1 MQEAYIVAYGRSAA
15 AKAKQGALFHERPD
29 DVAAKVLQGVLFHER
44 PDDVA
49 AKVLQGVLKR
59 IDGKFNKNMIED
71 VIVGTAF
78 PEGLQ
83 GQNIARTIALRTGL
97 SDTVPGQTVNR
108 YCSSGLQTIAIA
120 ANQIMAGQGD
130 ILVAGGVELMSAVP
144 MGGNEPTNNPT
155 LQYDDIGASYP
166 MGLTAENVASQFDVS
181 REDQDAYAVRSH
193 QRAYD
198 AQRDGRFKDEIIPI
212 QVNSVE
218 YTNVG
223 PKVHTN
229 IFDQDEFIRPDTTM
243 EALAKLRTVFK
254 ADGTVT
260 AGTSAPLSDGA
271 GFVVLMSGDKVKEL
285 GVTPI
290 ARFVGYKAVG
300 VDPKIMG
307 IGPAYAIPEVLSLSN
322 LSVEDID
329 LIELNE
335 AFASQTIASI
345 KEVGLDISR
354 TNVNGGAIAL
364 GHPLG
369 ATGAMLTA
377 RLLNEMGRRPDSRYG
392 MVTMCIGVGMG
403 AAAIF
408 EYVR

>member
-15 AKAKQGALFHERPD
+15 AKAKQGA
-29 DVAAKVLQGVLFHER
+29 LFHER

-144 MGGNEPTNNPT
+144 MGGNEPINNPT

-198 AQRDGRFKDEIIPI
+198 AQRDGRFKNEIIPI

-218 YTNVG
+218 YTNAG

-335 AFASQTIASI
+335 AFASQTITSI

>member
-15 AKAKQGALFHERPD
+15 AKAKQGA
-29 DVAAKVLQGVLFHER
+29 LFHER

-83 GQNIARTIALRTGL
+83 GQNIARTIALRAGL

-218 YTNVG
+218 YTNAG

-290 ARFVGYKAVG
+290 ARFVGFKAVG

-335 AFASQTIASI
+335 AFASQTITSI

>member
-1 MQEAYIVAYGRSAA
+1 MITMQEAYIVAYGRSAA

-29 DVAAKVLQGVLFHER
+29 N
-44 PDDVA
+44 VA

-83 GQNIARTIALRTGL
+83 GQNIARTIALLTGL

-193 QRAYD
+193 QRAYE
-198 AQRDGRFKDEIIPI
+198 AQRDGRFNDEIIPI

-218 YTNVG
+218 YTNAG

>member
-1 MQEAYIVAYGRSAA
+1 MITMQEAYIVAYGRSAA
-15 AKAKQGALFHERPD
+15 AKAKQGA
-29 DVAAKVLQGVLFHER
+29 LFHER

-120 ANQIMAGQGD
+120 ANQIMAGRGD

-166 MGLTAENVASQFDVS
+166 MGLTAENIASQFDVS

-218 YTNVG
+218 YTNAG

-354 TNVNGGAIAL
+354 TNVNGGAIVL

>member
-1 MQEAYIVAYGRSAA
+1 MITMQEAYIVAYGRSAA
-15 AKAKQGALFHERPD
+15 AKAKQGA
-29 DVAAKVLQGVLFHER
+29 LFHER

-83 GQNIARTIALRTGL
+83 GQNIARTIALRAGL

-212 QVNSVE
+212 RVNSVE
-218 YTNVG
+218 YTNAG

-260 AGTSAPLSDGA
+260 ARTSAPLSDGA

>member
-15 AKAKQGALFHERPD
+15 AKAKQGA
-29 DVAAKVLQGVLFHER
+29 LFHER

-83 GQNIARTIALRTGL
+83 GQNIARTIALRAGL

-212 QVNSVE
+212 RVNSVE
-218 YTNVG
+218 YTNAG

-403 AAAIF
+403 ATAIF

>member
-15 AKAKQGALFHERPD
+15 AKAKQGA
-29 DVAAKVLQGVLFHER
+29 LFHER

-83 GQNIARTIALRTGL
+83 GQNIARTIALRAGL

-130 ILVAGGVELMSAVP
+130 ILVAGGIELMSAVP

-212 QVNSVE
+212 RVNSVE
-218 YTNVG
+218 YTNAG

>member
-15 AKAKQGALFHERPD
+15 AKAKQGA
-29 DVAAKVLQGVLFHER
+29 LFHER

-166 MGLTAENVASQFDVS
+166 MGLTAENIASQFDVS

-218 YTNVG
+218 YTNAG

-271 GFVVLMSGDKVKEL
+271 GFVVLMPGDKVKEL

>member
-15 AKAKQGALFHERPD
+15 AKAKQGA
-29 DVAAKVLQGVLFHER
+29 LFHER

-83 GQNIARTIALRTGL
+83 GQNIARTIALRAGL

-212 QVNSVE
+212 RVNSVE
-218 YTNVG
+218 YTNAG

-300 VDPKIMG
+300 VDPKILG

>member
-1 MQEAYIVAYGRSAA
+1 MQEAYTVAYGRSAA
-15 AKAKQGALFHERPD
+15 AKAKQGA
-29 DVAAKVLQGVLFHER
+29 LFHER

-83 GQNIARTIALRTGL
+83 GQNIARTIALRAGL

-218 YTNVG
+218 YTNAG

-290 ARFVGYKAVG
+290 ARFVGFKAVG

>member
-29 DVAAKVLQGVLFHER
+29 DVAAKVLQGVL
-44 PDDVA
+44 
-49 AKVLQGVLKR
+49 KR
-59 IDGKFNKNMIED
+59 IDGKFNTNMIED

-198 AQRDGRFKDEIIPI
+198 AQRDGRFKNEIIPI

-218 YTNVG
+218 YTNAG

>member
-1 MQEAYIVAYGRSAA
+1 MITMQEAYIVAYGRSAA

-29 DVAAKVLQGVLFHER
+29 DVAAKVLQGVL
-44 PDDVA
+44 
-49 AKVLQGVLKR
+49 KR

-71 VIVGTAF
+71 VIVGTTF

-83 GQNIARTIALRTGL
+83 GQNIARTIALRAGL

-212 QVNSVE
+212 RVNSVE
-218 YTNVG
+218 YTNAG

>member
-15 AKAKQGALFHERPD
+15 AKAKQGA
-29 DVAAKVLQGVLFHER
+29 LFHER

-83 GQNIARTIALRTGL
+83 GQNIARTIALRAGL

-212 QVNSVE
+212 RVNSVE
-218 YTNVG
+218 YTNAG

-285 GVTPI
+285 GVTPV

>member
-15 AKAKQGALFHERPD
+15 AKAKQGA
-29 DVAAKVLQGVLFHER
+29 LFHER

-97 SDTVPGQTVNR
+97 SDTIPGQTVNR

>member
-15 AKAKQGALFHERPD
+15 AKAKQGALFHER
-29 DVAAKVLQGVLFHER
+29 A
-44 PDDVA
+44 DDVA

-198 AQRDGRFKDEIIPI
+198 AQRDGRFNDEIIPI

-218 YTNVG
+218 YTNAG

-243 EALAKLRTVFK
+243 DALAKLRTVFK

-307 IGPAYAIPEVLSLSN
+307 IGPAYAIPEVLSLTN

>member
-1 MQEAYIVAYGRSAA
+1 MITMQEAYIVAYGRSAA

-29 DVAAKVLQGVLFHER
+29 DVAAKVLQGVL
-44 PDDVA
+44 
-49 AKVLQGVLKR
+49 KR

-71 VIVGTAF
+71 VIVGTDF

-198 AQRDGRFKDEIIPI
+198 AQRDGRFKNEIIPI

-218 YTNVG
+218 YTNAG

>member
-1 MQEAYIVAYGRSAA
+1 MQDAYIVAYGRSAA
-15 AKAKQGALFHERPD
+15 AKAKQGA
-29 DVAAKVLQGVLFHER
+29 LFHER

>member
-15 AKAKQGALFHERPD
+15 AKAKQGA
-29 DVAAKVLQGVLFHER
+29 LFHER

-198 AQRDGRFKDEIIPI
+198 AQRDGRFKNEIIPI

-218 YTNVG
+218 YTNAG

-345 KEVGLDISR
+345 KEIGLDISR

>member
-15 AKAKQGALFHERPD
+15 AKAKQGA
-29 DVAAKVLQGVLFHER
+29 LFHER

-83 GQNIARTIALRTGL
+83 GQNIARTIALLTGL

-193 QRAYD
+193 QRAYE
-198 AQRDGRFKDEIIPI
+198 AQRDGRFNDEIIPI

-218 YTNVG
+218 YTNAG

-254 ADGTVT
+254 DDGTVT

>member
-1 MQEAYIVAYGRSAA
+1 MITMQEAYIVAYGRSAA
-15 AKAKQGALFHERPD
+15 AKAKQGA
-29 DVAAKVLQGVLFHER
+29 LFHER

-78 PEGLQ
+78 PERLQ
-83 GQNIARTIALRTGL
+83 GQNIARTIALLTGL

-193 QRAYD
+193 QRAYE
-198 AQRDGRFKDEIIPI
+198 AQRDGRFNDEIIPI

-218 YTNVG
+218 YTNAG

>member
-1 MQEAYIVAYGRSAA
+1 MITMQEAYIVAYGRSAA
-15 AKAKQGALFHERPD
+15 AKAKQGA
-29 DVAAKVLQGVLFHER
+29 LFHER

-392 MVTMCIGVGMG
+392 MVTMCIGIGMG

>member
-1 MQEAYIVAYGRSAA
+1 MITMQEAYIVAYGRSAA

-29 DVAAKVLQGVLFHER
+29 DVAAKVLQGVL
-44 PDDVA
+44 
-49 AKVLQGVLKR
+49 KR
-59 IDGKFNKNMIED
+59 IDGKFNKNLIED

-198 AQRDGRFKDEIIPI
+198 AQRDGRFKDEITPI
-212 QVNSVE
+212 RVNSVE
-218 YTNVG
+218 YTNAG

>member
-1 MQEAYIVAYGRSAA
+1 MITMQEAYIVAYGRSAA
-15 AKAKQGALFHERPD
+15 AKAKQGA
-29 DVAAKVLQGVLFHER
+29 LFHER

-83 GQNIARTIALRTGL
+83 GQNIARTIALRAGL

-212 QVNSVE
+212 RVNSVE
-218 YTNVG
+218 YTNAG

-345 KEVGLDISR
+345 KEVSLDISR

>member
-1 MQEAYIVAYGRSAA
+1 MITMQEAYIVAYGRSAA
-15 AKAKQGALFHERPD
+15 AKAKQGA
-29 DVAAKVLQGVLFHER
+29 LFHER

-144 MGGNEPTNNPT
+144 MGGNDPTNNPT

-218 YTNVG
+218 YTNAG

-285 GVTPI
+285 DVTPI

-345 KEVGLDISR
+345 KEVGLDISH

>member
-1 MQEAYIVAYGRSAA
+1 MITMQEAYIVAYGRSAA
-15 AKAKQGALFHERPD
+15 AKAKQGA
-29 DVAAKVLQGVLFHER
+29 LFHER

-218 YTNVG
+218 YINVG

>member
-15 AKAKQGALFHERPD
+15 AKAKQGA
-29 DVAAKVLQGVLFHER
+29 LFHER

-83 GQNIARTIALRTGL
+83 GQNIARTIALRAGL

-166 MGLTAENVASQFDVS
+166 MGLTAENVVSQFDVS

-198 AQRDGRFKDEIIPI
+198 AQRDGRFNDEIIPI

-218 YTNVG
+218 YTNAG

>member
-15 AKAKQGALFHERPD
+15 AKAKQGA
-29 DVAAKVLQGVLFHER
+29 LFHER

-181 REDQDAYAVRSH
+181 REDPDAYAVRSH

>member
-15 AKAKQGALFHERPD
+15 AKAKQGA
-29 DVAAKVLQGVLFHER
+29 LFHER

-83 GQNIARTIALRTGL
+83 GQNIARTIALRAGL
-97 SDTVPGQTVNR
+97 SDTVSGQTVNR

-212 QVNSVE
+212 RVNSVE
-218 YTNVG
+218 YTNAG

>member
-15 AKAKQGALFHERPD
+15 AKAKQGA
-29 DVAAKVLQGVLFHER
+29 LFHER

-83 GQNIARTIALRTGL
+83 GQNIARTIALRAGL

-181 REDQDAYAVRSH
+181 LEDQDAYAVRSH

-218 YTNVG
+218 YTNAG

-290 ARFVGYKAVG
+290 ARFVGFKAVG

-307 IGPAYAIPEVLSLSN
+307 IAPAYAIPEVLSLSN

-377 RLLNEMGRRPDSRYG
+377 RLLNEMGRLPDSRYG

>member
-15 AKAKQGALFHERPD
+15 AKAKQGA
-29 DVAAKVLQGVLFHER
+29 LFHER

-198 AQRDGRFKDEIIPI
+198 AQLDGRFKDEIIPI

-218 YTNVG
+218 YTNAG

-229 IFDQDEFIRPDTTM
+229 IFDQDEFIRPDTTI

-307 IGPAYAIPEVLSLSN
+307 IGPAYAIPEVLSLTN

>member
-1 MQEAYIVAYGRSAA
+1 MITMQEAYIVAYGRSAA
-15 AKAKQGALFHERPD
+15 AKAKQGA
-29 DVAAKVLQGVLFHER
+29 LFHER

-120 ANQIMAGQGD
+120 ANQIMADQGD

-166 MGLTAENVASQFDVS
+166 MGLTAENIASQFDVS

-218 YTNVG
+218 YTNAG

>member
-15 AKAKQGALFHERPD
+15 AKAKQGA
-29 DVAAKVLQGVLFHER
+29 LFHER

-83 GQNIARTIALRTGL
+83 GQNIARTIALLTGL

-193 QRAYD
+193 QRAYE
-198 AQRDGRFKDEIIPI
+198 AQRDGRFNDEIIPI

-218 YTNVG
+218 YTNAG

-392 MVTMCIGVGMG
+392 MV
-403 AAAIF
+403 
-408 EYVR
+408 

>member
-1 MQEAYIVAYGRSAA
+1 MISMQEAYIVAYGRSAA
-15 AKAKQGALFHERPD
+15 AKAKQGA
-29 DVAAKVLQGVLFHER
+29 LFHER

-218 YTNVG
+218 YTNAG

-392 MVTMCIGVGMG
+392 MVTMCIGVGMA

>member
-15 AKAKQGALFHERPD
+15 AKAKQGA
-29 DVAAKVLQGVLFHER
+29 LFHER

-83 GQNIARTIALRTGL
+83 GQNIARTIALRAGL

-193 QRAYD
+193 QRAYE
-198 AQRDGRFKDEIIPI
+198 AQRDGRFNDEIIPI

-218 YTNVG
+218 YTNAG

>member
-15 AKAKQGALFHERPD
+15 AKAKQGA
-29 DVAAKVLQGVLFHER
+29 LFHER

-83 GQNIARTIALRTGL
+83 GQNIARTIALLTGL

-193 QRAYD
+193 QRAYE
-198 AQRDGRFKDEIIPI
+198 AQRDGRFNDEIIPI

-218 YTNVG
+218 YTNAG

-335 AFASQTIASI
+335 AFASQTIVSI

>member
-1 MQEAYIVAYGRSAA
+1 MITMQEAYIVAYGRSAA
-15 AKAKQGALFHERPD
+15 AKAKQGA
-29 DVAAKVLQGVLFHER
+29 LFHER

-166 MGLTAENVASQFDVS
+166 MGLTAENVAPQFDVS

-198 AQRDGRFKDEIIPI
+198 AQLDGRFKDEIIPI

-218 YTNVG
+218 YTNAG

-229 IFDQDEFIRPDTTM
+229 IFDQDEFIRPDTTI

>member
-1 MQEAYIVAYGRSAA
+1 MQEAYIVAYGRSVA
-15 AKAKQGALFHERPD
+15 AKAKQGA
-29 DVAAKVLQGVLFHER
+29 LFHER

-218 YTNVG
+218 YTNAG

-285 GVTPI
+285 RVTPI